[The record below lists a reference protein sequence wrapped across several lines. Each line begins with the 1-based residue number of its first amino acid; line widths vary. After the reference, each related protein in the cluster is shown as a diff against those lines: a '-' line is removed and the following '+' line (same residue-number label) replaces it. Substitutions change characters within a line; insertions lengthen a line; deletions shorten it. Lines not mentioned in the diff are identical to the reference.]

1 MKPQF
6 IMTEAGE
13 ELVVLSRREYD
24 ALLAQ
29 LGDEEAEDRM
39 TVLLANEVRR
49 RLDSGEEDFVSL
61 EAVYPAAASRSRS
74 NPAG

>member
-6 IMTEAGE
+6 LKTEAGE

-24 ALLAQ
+24 SLLAR

-39 TVLLANEVRR
+39 TMRIAEEVGR
-49 RLDSGEEDFVSL
+49 RLASGEETLVPVEDLHLFR
-61 EAVYPAAASRSRS
+61 PDK
-74 NPAG
+74 

>member
-6 IMTEAGE
+6 ITTEAGE

-24 ALLAQ
+24 SLLAR

-39 TVLLANEVRR
+39 TVLIADEVRAR
-49 RLDSGEEDFVSL
+49 IASGEEKLVPL
-61 EAVYPAAASRSRS
+61 EELYPGAAKR
-74 NPAG
+74 G

>member
-6 IMTEAGE
+6 LRTETGE

-24 ALLAQ
+24 SLLAR

-39 TVLLANEVRR
+39 TVRILEEVGARLA
-49 RLDSGEEDFVSL
+49 SGEEELVPL
-61 EAVYPAAASRSRS
+61 ERIYPAARNR
-74 NPAG
+74 G